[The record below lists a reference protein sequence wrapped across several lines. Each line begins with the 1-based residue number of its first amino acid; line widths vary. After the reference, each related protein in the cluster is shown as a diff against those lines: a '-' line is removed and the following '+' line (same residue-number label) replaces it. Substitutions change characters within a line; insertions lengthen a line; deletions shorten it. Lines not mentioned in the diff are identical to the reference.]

1 MAFLEGQIM
10 ERYNDNRIVMK
21 KILLFIILSLL
32 LYKLLI
38 LSMFD
43 FVLIEKKIDKMA
55 LYDRNPMKLKKQ
67 LIY

>member
-1 MAFLEGQIM
+1 
-10 ERYNDNRIVMK
+10 MK

>member
-1 MAFLEGQIM
+1 
-10 ERYNDNRIVMK
+10 MK

-38 LSMFD
+38 LSMFY
-43 FVLIEKKIDKMA
+43 FVLIEKKIVKMT